1 MNLNYI
7 CILFAG
13 QFRCLKHAHILAL
26 LAVNLTEED
35 IDYVIQA
42 QIPDQESDPELYA
55 AVSNFMLHGP
65 CGPANPKA
73 PCMEKGKC
81 TKGFPKSFHEN
92 TSLPKDGHGYPLYAR
107 PDNGRYIEKKGFIF
121 DNRWVVP
128 FNRFFLLKNDCHIN
142 FEFVGSFH
150 TVKYVYKYVHKGVD
164 VSTVEIESN
173 DQDEITRFVNARTI
187 DPHDAVWR
195 IFGYKVQDRF
205 PAVYQLAIHLEGQ
218 QNVVFREGEE
228 IAAVENKKETTLT
241 AFFKFNQDEPEARTI
256 TYQDF
261 PKYCTFSA
269 GKWNWRKTQP
279 DELKVPRTIG
289 RINAVSPSQGER
301 YFLKLLLSHKSGA
314 TDYDDL
320 KVHDGIAYQTFK
332 ATCLAMGLLEDD
344 QEWMRSLEEAARTA
358 SSRQIRATFAVILQF
373 CTPSEPDALW
383 ELFKDEMSDDLVF
396 SETQV

>member
-1 MNLNYI
+1 M
-7 CILFAG
+7 
-13 QFRCLKHAHILAL
+13 
-26 LAVNLTEED
+26 
-35 IDYVIQA
+35 
-42 QIPDQESDPELYA
+42 
-55 AVSNFMLHGP
+55 
-65 CGPANPKA
+65 
-73 PCMEKGKC
+73 
-81 TKGFPKSFHEN
+81 
-92 TSLPKDGHGYPLYAR
+92 
-107 PDNGRYIEKKGFIF
+107 
-121 DNRWVVP
+121 
-128 FNRFFLLKNDCHIN
+128 
-142 FEFVGSFH
+142 
-150 TVKYVYKYVHKGVD
+150 
-164 VSTVEIESN
+164 
-173 DQDEITRFVNARTI
+173 
-187 DPHDAVWR
+187 
-195 IFGYKVQDRF
+195 
-205 PAVYQLAIHLEGQ
+205 
-218 QNVVFREGEE
+218 
-228 IAAVENKKETTLT
+228 ENKRETTLT
-241 AFFKFNQDEPEARTI
+241 AFFKFNQDEPQARTI

-383 ELFKDEMSDDLVF
+383 ELFKDEMSDDFVF